1 MLAVLAFLSDIPTYI
16 AALISELTNSDISA
30 ILDVFNFGIRDL
42 IEAIENF
49 LIK

>member
-16 AALISELTNSDISA
+16 AALISELTNGDTTA
-30 ILDVFNFGIRDL
+30 ILDAFNFGIRDL
-42 IEAIENF
+42 IEAIEMI